1 MKIDVFFHRKEKVF
15 IKYMEV
21 LENVSD
27 IIKIKSNSELIYIVK
42 NI

>member
-1 MKIDVFFHRKEKVF
+1 MKIDVFFHRKKKVF